1 MYQLK
6 TGQEGFEVV
15 DGPDAG
21 KTYRRGKSYPK
32 VPSGYEN
39 RFEKISTGKKTQ
51 KSTEHTVK
59 TTTSETATTDEES
72 K

>member
-6 TGQEGFEVV
+6 KGQEGFEMV

-39 RFEKISTGKKTQ
+39 RFEKISTGKKAQKPTQ
-51 KSTEHTVK
+51 SPAKTIRTSG
-59 TTTSETATTDEES
+59 TTTEEET
-72 K
+72 